1 MKFGYT
7 MSNHRSTISDQLL
20 YGNYKVYICIYIY
33 KAIQSY
39 YYDVSYYIT
48 YYNITYSIITYYIIL
63 LTLLD
68 MN

>member
-1 MKFGYT
+1 MA
-7 MSNHRSTISDQLL
+7 I
-20 YGNYKVYICIYIY
+20 IYIY
-33 KAIQSY
+33 IYTIACNYYYYKPQSY